1 MKMSVW
7 WLSLACQQ
15 SVFQRYHSKTFIKM
29 AAKANW
35 HWNYVT
41 FTLCIDIFGTLC
53 RRHHLTCQNSKWSPQ
68 WGYLGKYMKYHSRAR
83 GSFLFFDR
91 LFAHASSQNHTTDF
105 YAVCI
110 RTLTCHLLLWH
121 NRCCCDVI
129 SLTDASLYRNSCT
142 LSFFSQTTVVCQVII
157 TVPVRLLFTTTC
169 QFLKKTFNFFSFMC
183 LKVAAQPLSEYAHIL
198 RLCRRF
204 YPRDAMLAPCVCL
217 SVCLSVSIGVL
228 LKWLNESSWF
238 LLWDLPSIYPS
249 LCYED
254 I

>member
-1 MKMSVW
+1 
-7 WLSLACQQ
+7 
-15 SVFQRYHSKTFIKM
+15 M

-105 YAVCI
+105 YAVCV

-157 TVPVRLLFTTTC
+157 TVPVRLLFTTSFMIVYNYDADLEVSDTC
-169 QFLKKTFNFFSFMC
+169 VRSSLLSWVELPQLASFWKKTFNFLALC
-183 LKVAAQPLSEYAHIL
+183 VW
-198 RLCRRF
+198 RL
-204 YPRDAMLAPCVCL
+204 L
-217 SVCLSVSIGVL
+217 
-228 LKWLNESSWF
+228 
-238 LLWDLPSIYPS
+238 PS
-249 LCYED
+249 LCLNMPTFCGYAD
-254 I
+254 VFTPVTLC